1 MDLIKVEGGRG
12 SRAIAQQTPQ
22 KSSFLQARVAPVI
35 AVPVRVRI
43 GERIPGADGDQSA
56 RVCCMDCGRLDCNK
70 ALQIP
75 LDRNEESTGD
85 VRTQI
90 PVGFP
95 LPAMH

>member
-1 MDLIKVEGGRG
+1 M
-12 SRAIAQQTPQ
+12 AQQTPQ

-56 RVCCMDCGRLDCNK
+56 RVCCVDCGRLDCNK